1 MVVATATAPGAAT
14 GTLASL
20 TSGVAGLGVADPPAT
35 PPRPRGYDD
44 EPGAVGNVLS
54 TKVALALS
62 PSEDP
67 PPRSGFP
74 YVIPLKEL
82 CLESVARAFASD
94 QSCLREGVLP
104 ESLRARVVDLLDVR
118 LDINLAG
125 RWIADEAYWCRRAR
139 ARWPSLARPGFAPT
153 ARGRSWKQMYFEKHV
168 EEAIVASAN
177 DEAGHGPGPG
187 DEDETLDDE
196 KKRNEKENH
205 LDATVRLA
213 KKWTRVLSLR
223 GLRAGGGSVRL
234 GPTLFEPLAGCLTS
248 LTLQYGAKGAG
259 VGYEP
264 SAFGMAEADC
274 EALARCLPSAETLVR
289 LSLPENGLD
298 CRRARIIAA
307 GLGDNVSVTVLD
319 LRSNAI
325 GCRGARAIAKLLD
338 ARSVL
343 RELDLGD
350 NDVGEEGARALAR
363 ALRKNISMR
372 TLSLRLNAFVG
383 DAGGEAL
390 CDAIRKASV
399 AGTTRLESI
408 DLGACGLGRARR
420 ARRRACYDA
429 KTPCSSRRHSPGTT
443 ISGPRRAGR
452 SARRSAVS
460 SRKPTPATGRTR
472 RRRIPTRFV
481 RHPAQARV
489 RRRRRT
495 TDPSRNL
502 SGRPRNSRRSPRCV
516 RWRFAGAGSGR
527 SARRRWRRR
536 CARTARGVRRA
547 PWSSRIASPGSSRTR
562 RSSRT
567 CGKRV
572 TSST

>member
-1 MVVATATAPGAAT
+1 MVVATATAPGTAT

-20 TSGVAGLGVADPPAT
+20 NSGVAGLGVADPPAT

-44 EPGAVGNVLS
+44 APGAVGNVLS

-104 ESLRARVVDLLDVR
+104 ETLRARIVDLLDVR
-118 LDINLAG
+118 LDIDLAG

-153 ARGRSWKQMYFEKHV
+153 ARGRSWKQMFFEKHV

-177 DEAGHGPGPG
+177 DDAES
-187 DEDETLDDE
+187 LDDE
-196 KKRNEKENH
+196 KNRNH
-205 LDATVRLA
+205 RVDATVRFA

-234 GPTLFEPLAGCLTS
+234 GSTLFEPLAGCLTS
-248 LTLQYGAKGAG
+248 LTLQYGKKSAG

-264 SAFGMAEADC
+264 SAFGMAAADC
-274 EALARCLPSAETLVR
+274 EALARCLPAAETLVR
-289 LSLPENGLD
+289 LSLPQNGLD
-298 CRRARIIAA
+298 CHRARIIAA

-319 LRSNAI
+319 LRANAI
-325 GCRGARAIAKLLD
+325 GCRGARALAKLLD
-338 ARSVL
+338 KRSVL
-343 RELDLGD
+343 RELDLAD
-350 NDVGEEGARALAR
+350 NAVGEEGALAFAR
-363 ALRKNISMR
+363 ALRKNVSLR

-399 AGTTRLESI
+399 AGSTRLESV
-408 DLGACGLGRARR
+408 DLGACGLGPRAARAAARMLRCENSVLLSASFAGNDDFGPEAGGAFRAAFRGRVAAEAETADAFEGSNALTAATSFPPAFPSVRTLEVRGCGFGEECEEALEAAVRANRARLEALGAAFPDR
-420 ARRRACYDA
+420 V
-429 KTPCSSRRHSPGTT
+429 
-443 ISGPRRAGR
+443 SG
-452 SARRSAVS
+452 VV
-460 SRKPTPATGRTR
+460 TNAT
-472 RRRIPTRFV
+472 FFE
-481 RHPAQARV
+481 
-489 RRRRRT
+489 
-495 TDPSRNL
+495 NL
-502 SGRPRNSRRSPRCV
+502 REESHE
-516 RWRFAGAGSGR
+516 
-527 SARRRWRRR
+527 
-536 CARTARGVRRA
+536 
-547 PWSSRIASPGSSRTR
+547 
-562 RSSRT
+562 
-567 CGKRV
+567 
-572 TSST
+572 

>member
-20 TSGVAGLGVADPPAT
+20 TSGVAGLDVADPPVT

-104 ESLRARVVDLLDVR
+104 ETLRARIVDLLDVR
-118 LDINLAG
+118 LDIDLAG

-153 ARGRSWKQMYFEKHV
+153 ARGRSWKQMFFEKHV

-177 DEAGHGPGPG
+177 DDDAES
-187 DEDETLDDE
+187 LDDE
-196 KKRNEKENH
+196 KNRNH
-205 LDATVRLA
+205 TSVDATVRFA

-234 GPTLFEPLAGCLTS
+234 GSTLFEPLAGCLTS
-248 LTLQYGAKGAG
+248 LTLQYGKKSAG

-264 SAFGMAEADC
+264 SAFGMAAADC
-274 EALARCLPSAETLVR
+274 EALARCLPAAETLVR
-289 LSLPENGLD
+289 LSLPQNGLD
-298 CRRARIIAA
+298 CHRARIIAA

-319 LRSNAI
+319 LRANAI
-325 GCRGARAIAKLLD
+325 GCRGARALAKLLD
-338 ARSVL
+338 KRSVL
-343 RELDLGD
+343 RELELAD
-350 NDVGEEGARALAR
+350 NAVGEEGALALAR
-363 ALRKNISMR
+363 ALRKNVSLR

-399 AGTTRLESI
+399 AGWTRLESV
-408 DLGACGLGRARR
+408 DLGACGLGPRAAR
-420 ARRRACYDA
+420 AAARMLRCEN
-429 KTPCSSRRHSPGTT
+429 SVLL
-443 ISGPRRAGR
+443 
-452 SARRSAVS
+452 SAS
-460 SRKPTPATGRTR
+460 
-472 RRRIPTRFV
+472 
-481 RHPAQARV
+481 
-489 RRRRRT
+489 
-495 TDPSRNL
+495 
-502 SGRPRNSRRSPRCV
+502 
-516 RWRFAGAGSGR
+516 FAGNDDFGPEAGGAFRAAFRGRVAAEAETADALEGSNALTSFPTSFPPAFPSVRALEVRGCGFGEACEEALEAAVRANRERLEERGAAFPDRVSG
-527 SARRRWRRR
+527 
-536 CARTARGVRRA
+536 V
-547 PWSSRIASPGSSRTR
+547 
-562 RSSRT
+562 
-567 CGKRV
+567 V
-572 TSST
+572 TNATFFENLREESHE

>member
-20 TSGVAGLGVADPPAT
+20 TSGVAGLDVADPPAT

-104 ESLRARVVDLLDVR
+104 ETLRARIVDLLDVR
-118 LDINLAG
+118 LDIDLAG

-153 ARGRSWKQMYFEKHV
+153 ARGRSWKQMFFEKHV

-177 DEAGHGPGPG
+177 DEDA
-187 DEDETLDDE
+187 ESESLDDE
-196 KKRNEKENH
+196 KNRNRRAES
-205 LDATVRLA
+205 LDATVRFA
-213 KKWTRVLSLR
+213 SKWTRVLSLR

-234 GPTLFEPLAGCLTS
+234 GSTLFEPLAGCLTS
-248 LTLQYGAKGAG
+248 LTLQYGKKSAG

-264 SAFGMAEADC
+264 SAFGMAAADC
-274 EALARCLPSAETLVR
+274 EALARCLPAAETLVR
-289 LSLPENGLD
+289 LSLPQNGLD
-298 CRRARIIAA
+298 CHRARIIAA

-319 LRSNAI
+319 LRANAI
-325 GCRGARAIAKLLD
+325 GCRGARALAKLLD
-338 ARSVL
+338 KRSVL
-343 RELDLGD
+343 RELELAD
-350 NDVGEEGARALAR
+350 NAVGEEGALALAR
-363 ALRKNISMR
+363 ALRKNVSLR

-399 AGTTRLESI
+399 AGSTRLESV
-408 DLGACGLGRARR
+408 DLGACGLGPRAARAAARMLRCENSVLLSASFAGNDDFGPEAGGAFRAAFRGRVAAEAETADAATSFPPAFPSVRALEVRGCGFGEECEEALEAAVRANRARLEALGAAGLFPDR
-420 ARRRACYDA
+420 V
-429 KTPCSSRRHSPGTT
+429 
-443 ISGPRRAGR
+443 SG
-452 SARRSAVS
+452 VV
-460 SRKPTPATGRTR
+460 TNAT
-472 RRRIPTRFV
+472 FFE
-481 RHPAQARV
+481 
-489 RRRRRT
+489 
-495 TDPSRNL
+495 NL
-502 SGRPRNSRRSPRCV
+502 REESHE
-516 RWRFAGAGSGR
+516 
-527 SARRRWRRR
+527 
-536 CARTARGVRRA
+536 
-547 PWSSRIASPGSSRTR
+547 
-562 RSSRT
+562 
-567 CGKRV
+567 
-572 TSST
+572 

>member
-20 TSGVAGLGVADPPAT
+20 TSGVAGLDVADPPAT

-104 ESLRARVVDLLDVR
+104 ETLRARIVDLLDVR
-118 LDINLAG
+118 LDIDLAG

-153 ARGRSWKQMYFEKHV
+153 ARGRSWKQMFFEKHV

-177 DEAGHGPGPG
+177 DDDAES
-187 DEDETLDDE
+187 LDDE
-196 KKRNEKENH
+196 KNRNH
-205 LDATVRLA
+205 TSVDATVRFA

-234 GPTLFEPLAGCLTS
+234 GSTLFEPLAGCLTS
-248 LTLQYGAKGAG
+248 LTLQYGKKSAG

-264 SAFGMAEADC
+264 SAFGMAAADC
-274 EALARCLPSAETLVR
+274 EALARCLPAAETLVR
-289 LSLPENGLD
+289 LSLPQNGLD
-298 CRRARIIAA
+298 CHRARIIAA

-319 LRSNAI
+319 LRANAI
-325 GCRGARAIAKLLD
+325 GCRGARALAKLLD
-338 ARSVL
+338 KRSVL
-343 RELDLGD
+343 RELELAD
-350 NDVGEEGARALAR
+350 NAVGEEGALALAR
-363 ALRKNISMR
+363 ALRKNVSLR

-399 AGTTRLESI
+399 AGSTRLESV
-408 DLGACGLGRARR
+408 DLGACGLGPRAARAAARMLRCENSVLLSASFAGNDDFGPEAGGAFRAAFRGRVAAEAETADAFEGSDAFSKTAATSFPPAFPSVRALEVRGCGFGEECEEALEAAVRANRARLEALGAAGLFPDR
-420 ARRRACYDA
+420 VSGVVTNA
-429 KTPCSSRRHSPGTT
+429 K
-443 ISGPRRAGR
+443 
-452 SARRSAVS
+452 
-460 SRKPTPATGRTR
+460 
-472 RRRIPTRFV
+472 FFE
-481 RHPAQARV
+481 
-489 RRRRRT
+489 
-495 TDPSRNL
+495 NL
-502 SGRPRNSRRSPRCV
+502 REESHE
-516 RWRFAGAGSGR
+516 
-527 SARRRWRRR
+527 
-536 CARTARGVRRA
+536 
-547 PWSSRIASPGSSRTR
+547 
-562 RSSRT
+562 
-567 CGKRV
+567 
-572 TSST
+572 

>member
-187 DEDETLDDE
+187 DEDDDRDDE

-408 DLGACGLGRARR
+408 DLGACGLGPRAARAAARMLRCENSVLVSASFAGNDDFGPEAGGAFRAAFRGQFAKADAGDGSDPSTADPDAFRSSSGSGAGPASSSYDRSVSKPFGTSAKVPAFPSVRSLEVRGCGFGEECEEALEAAVRANRARR
-420 ARRRACYDA
+420 EA
-429 KTPCSSRRHSPGTT
+429 
-443 ISGPRRAGR
+443 
-452 SARRSAVS
+452 SAVEFPDRVS
-460 SRKPTPATGRTR
+460 GIVTNAT
-472 RRRIPTRFV
+472 FFE
-481 RHPAQARV
+481 
-489 RRRRRT
+489 
-495 TDPSRNL
+495 NL
-502 SGRPRNSRRSPRCV
+502 REESHE
-516 RWRFAGAGSGR
+516 
-527 SARRRWRRR
+527 
-536 CARTARGVRRA
+536 
-547 PWSSRIASPGSSRTR
+547 
-562 RSSRT
+562 
-567 CGKRV
+567 
-572 TSST
+572 

>member
-20 TSGVAGLGVADPPAT
+20 TSGVAGLDVADPPAT

-104 ESLRARVVDLLDVR
+104 ETLRARIVDLLDVR
-118 LDINLAG
+118 LDIDLAG

-153 ARGRSWKQMYFEKHV
+153 ARGRSWKQMFFEKHV

-177 DEAGHGPGPG
+177 YDDAES
-187 DEDETLDDE
+187 LDDE
-196 KKRNEKENH
+196 KNRNRRAES
-205 LDATVRLA
+205 LDATVRFA
-213 KKWTRVLSLR
+213 SKWTRVLSLR

-234 GPTLFEPLAGCLTS
+234 GSTLFEPLAGCLTS
-248 LTLQYGAKGAG
+248 LTLQYGKKSAG

-264 SAFGMAEADC
+264 SAFGMAAADC
-274 EALARCLPSAETLVR
+274 EALARCLPAAETLVR
-289 LSLPENGLD
+289 LSLPQNGLD
-298 CRRARIIAA
+298 CHRARIIAA

-319 LRSNAI
+319 LRANAI
-325 GCRGARAIAKLLD
+325 GCRGARALAKLLD
-338 ARSVL
+338 KRSVL
-343 RELDLGD
+343 RELELAD
-350 NDVGEEGARALAR
+350 NAVGEEGALALAR
-363 ALRKNISMR
+363 ALRKNVSLR

-399 AGTTRLESI
+399 AGSTRLESV
-408 DLGACGLGRARR
+408 DLGACGLGPRAARAAARMLRCENSVLLSASFAGNDDFGPEAGGAFRAAFRGRVAAEAETADAFEGSDAFSKTAATSFPPAFPSVRALEVRGCGFGEECEEALEAAVRANRARLEALGAAGLFPDR
-420 ARRRACYDA
+420 V
-429 KTPCSSRRHSPGTT
+429 
-443 ISGPRRAGR
+443 SG
-452 SARRSAVS
+452 VV
-460 SRKPTPATGRTR
+460 TNAT
-472 RRRIPTRFV
+472 FFE
-481 RHPAQARV
+481 
-489 RRRRRT
+489 
-495 TDPSRNL
+495 NL
-502 SGRPRNSRRSPRCV
+502 REESHE
-516 RWRFAGAGSGR
+516 
-527 SARRRWRRR
+527 
-536 CARTARGVRRA
+536 
-547 PWSSRIASPGSSRTR
+547 
-562 RSSRT
+562 
-567 CGKRV
+567 
-572 TSST
+572 

>member
-1 MVVATATAPGAAT
+1 MVVATATAPGTAT

-20 TSGVAGLGVADPPAT
+20 NSGVAGLGVADPPAT

-44 EPGAVGNVLS
+44 APGAVGNVLS

-94 QSCLREGVLP
+94 QSCLREGALP
-104 ESLRARVVDLLDVR
+104 ETLRARIVDLLDLR
-118 LDINLAG
+118 LDVHLAG

-153 ARGRSWKQMYFEKHV
+153 AHGRSWKQMFFEKHV

-177 DEAGHGPGPG
+177 DEAGPAG
-187 DEDETLDDE
+187 DDDE
-196 KKRNEKENH
+196 KKRNH
-205 LDATVRLA
+205 LDATVRSA

-248 LTLQYGAKGAG
+248 LTLQYGENGAG
-259 VGYEP
+259 VRYEP
-264 SAFGMAEADC
+264 SAFGMAAADC

-289 LSLPENGLD
+289 LSLPQNGLD
-298 CRRARIIAA
+298 CHRARIIAR

-325 GCRGARAIAKLLD
+325 GCRGARALAKLLD

-343 RELDLGD
+343 RELDLAD

-363 ALRKNISMR
+363 ALRKNVSLR
-372 TLSLRLNAFVG
+372 ALSLRLNAFVG

-399 AGTTRLESI
+399 AGATRLESI
-408 DLGACGLGRARR
+408 DLGACGLGARAAR
-420 ARRRACYDA
+420 AAARMLRCENSVLASASFAGNDDFGPEAGGAFRAAFRVLRFDA
-429 KTPCSSRRHSPGTT
+429 GGSDGDARERSESKRDPESSRG
-443 ISGPRRAGR
+443 
-452 SARRSAVS
+452 
-460 SRKPTPATGRTR
+460 
-472 RRRIPTRFV
+472 
-481 RHPAQARV
+481 
-489 RRRRRT
+489 
-495 TDPSRNL
+495 
-502 SGRPRNSRRSPRCV
+502 
-516 RWRFAGAGSGR
+516 
-527 SARRRWRRR
+527 
-536 CARTARGVRRA
+536 
-547 PWSSRIASPGSSRTR
+547 GSSRAAKKNASPSVR
-562 RSSRT
+562 ELEVRG
-567 CGKRV
+567 CGFGAECEEALEAAVGANRARLEARGAQFPDRV
-572 TSST
+572 SGTIANATFFEDLREESLE

>member
-20 TSGVAGLGVADPPAT
+20 TSGVAGLDVADPPAT

-104 ESLRARVVDLLDVR
+104 ETLRARIVDLLDVR
-118 LDINLAG
+118 LDIDLAG

-153 ARGRSWKQMYFEKHV
+153 ARGRSWKQMFFEKHV
-168 EEAIVASAN
+168 EEAIVADSWRN
-177 DEAGHGPGPG
+177 DDAES
-187 DEDETLDDE
+187 LDDE
-196 KKRNEKENH
+196 KNRNRRAES
-205 LDATVRLA
+205 LDATVRFA

-234 GPTLFEPLAGCLTS
+234 GSTLFEPLAGCLTS
-248 LTLQYGAKGAG
+248 LTLQYGKKSAG

-264 SAFGMAEADC
+264 SAFGMAAADC
-274 EALARCLPSAETLVR
+274 EALARCLPAAETLVR
-289 LSLPENGLD
+289 LSLPQNGLD
-298 CRRARIIAA
+298 CHRARIIAA

-319 LRSNAI
+319 LRANAI
-325 GCRGARAIAKLLD
+325 GCRGARALAKLLD
-338 ARSVL
+338 KRSVL
-343 RELDLGD
+343 RELELAD
-350 NDVGEEGARALAR
+350 NAVGEEGALALAR
-363 ALRKNISMR
+363 ALRKNVSLR

-399 AGTTRLESI
+399 AGWTRLESV
-408 DLGACGLGRARR
+408 DLGACGLGPRAARAAARMLRCENSVLLSASFAGNDDFGPEAGGAFRAAFRGRVAAEAETADAFPQTAATSFPPAFPSVRALEVRGCGFGEECEEALEAAVRANRARLEALGAAGLFPDR
-420 ARRRACYDA
+420 V
-429 KTPCSSRRHSPGTT
+429 
-443 ISGPRRAGR
+443 SG
-452 SARRSAVS
+452 VV
-460 SRKPTPATGRTR
+460 TNAT
-472 RRRIPTRFV
+472 FFE
-481 RHPAQARV
+481 
-489 RRRRRT
+489 
-495 TDPSRNL
+495 NL
-502 SGRPRNSRRSPRCV
+502 REESHE
-516 RWRFAGAGSGR
+516 
-527 SARRRWRRR
+527 
-536 CARTARGVRRA
+536 
-547 PWSSRIASPGSSRTR
+547 
-562 RSSRT
+562 
-567 CGKRV
+567 
-572 TSST
+572 

>member
-20 TSGVAGLGVADPPAT
+20 TSGVAGLDVADPPAT

-104 ESLRARVVDLLDVR
+104 ETLRARIVDLLDVR
-118 LDINLAG
+118 LDIDLAG

-153 ARGRSWKQMYFEKHV
+153 ARGRSWKQMFFEKHV

-177 DEAGHGPGPG
+177 YDDA
-187 DEDETLDDE
+187 ETLDDE
-196 KKRNEKENH
+196 KNGNRRAES
-205 LDATVRLA
+205 LDATVRFA
-213 KKWTRVLSLR
+213 SKWTRVLSLR

-234 GPTLFEPLAGCLTS
+234 GSTLFEPLAGCLTS
-248 LTLQYGAKGAG
+248 LTLQYGKKSAG

-264 SAFGMAEADC
+264 SAFGMAAADC
-274 EALARCLPSAETLVR
+274 EALARCLPAAETLVR
-289 LSLPENGLD
+289 LSLPQNGLD
-298 CRRARIIAA
+298 CHRARIIAA

-319 LRSNAI
+319 LRANAI
-325 GCRGARAIAKLLD
+325 GCRGARALAKLLD
-338 ARSVL
+338 KRSVL
-343 RELDLGD
+343 RELELAD
-350 NDVGEEGARALAR
+350 NAVGEEGALALAR
-363 ALRKNISMR
+363 ALRKNVSLR

-399 AGTTRLESI
+399 AGSTRLESV
-408 DLGACGLGRARR
+408 DLGACGLGPRAARAAARMLRCENSVLLSASFAGNDDFGPEAGGAFRAAFRGRVAAEAETADAFEGSDAFSKTAATSFPPAFPSVRALEVRGCGFGEECEEALEAAVRANRARLEALGAAGLFPDR
-420 ARRRACYDA
+420 V
-429 KTPCSSRRHSPGTT
+429 
-443 ISGPRRAGR
+443 SG
-452 SARRSAVS
+452 VV
-460 SRKPTPATGRTR
+460 TNAT
-472 RRRIPTRFV
+472 FFE
-481 RHPAQARV
+481 
-489 RRRRRT
+489 
-495 TDPSRNL
+495 NL
-502 SGRPRNSRRSPRCV
+502 REESHE
-516 RWRFAGAGSGR
+516 
-527 SARRRWRRR
+527 
-536 CARTARGVRRA
+536 
-547 PWSSRIASPGSSRTR
+547 
-562 RSSRT
+562 
-567 CGKRV
+567 
-572 TSST
+572 